1 MDCPLLS
8 KRKVESPDRVIL
20 TGQGRSHQMVQGDL
34 RWAKKSDGEKGA
46 HCAPRGISGH
56 SVLIFAGDGD
66 VLSAAV
72 AVIDDGNS
80 TGKAHLAPVGMTAQ
94 IIVHPCLAG

>member
-1 MDCPLLS
+1 MYCPWLS
-8 KRKVESPDRVIL
+8 KRKVESLDRVIL

-34 RWAKKSDGEKGA
+34 RWAKKPDGEKGSSG
-46 HCAPRGISGH
+46 APRGITGH
-56 SVLIFAGDGD
+56 SVLIIPGAGD